1 MFDVTTDLSNLSKE
15 SEKIHST
22 SAQARDGHNKS
33 YLPSISISDYP
44 VYISFQSTGFFSVN
58 ITKDSGANTIA
69 VMVGLNLSFV

>member
-15 SEKIHST
+15 SEKIHPT

-44 VYISFQSTGFFSVN
+44 VYISFQSTGFVSVN
-58 ITKDSGANTIA
+58 VTKDPRGDRIS